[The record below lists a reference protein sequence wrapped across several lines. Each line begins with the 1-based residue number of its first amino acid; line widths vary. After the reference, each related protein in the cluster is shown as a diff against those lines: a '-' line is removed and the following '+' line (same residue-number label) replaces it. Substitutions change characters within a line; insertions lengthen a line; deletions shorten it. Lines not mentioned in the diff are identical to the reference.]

1 MIVITVFM
9 MLNTAEDNLQ
19 RKGFQLD
26 RFMSQEILL
35 HRHLFNHDDENDDE
49 EGDDDDDDNDDDDD
63 DDNDVDD
70 IDDLSSSWTHD
81 DHCSFA

>member
-1 MIVITVFM
+1 MMVMIQIILVIMILITVFM

-35 HRHLFNHDDENDDE
+35 HRHLFDHDDEDDDE
-49 EGDDDDDDNDDDDD
+49 EDDDDDDDDDNDDDDD
-63 DDNDVDD
+63 G
-70 IDDLSSSWTHD
+70 
-81 DHCSFA
+81 